1 MFFKPVLLTK
11 SFDMTTL
18 DIITI
23 ILFSLGVVLV
33 GLAFSQKGKSMQ
45 SFFAA
50 NGTMPWYMSGLSL
63 FMGFFSAGT
72 FVVWGSI
79 AYSMGWVS
87 ITIQWTMAIA
97 GFIVGLLIAP
107 KWHKTGALTAAEYI
121 HKRLGK
127 STQKIYTYL
136 FLFISVFLTASFLYP
151 VAKILEVST
160 GLPLNTCILLLGG
173 LCILYVSA
181 GGLWAVISTDVLQ
194 FVILT
199 AAVIIVVP
207 LSFDKINGVTA
218 LIEQVPDTFYNLLND
233 EYTFGFLVAFG
244 IYNTIFLG
252 GNWAYVQR
260 YTCVKTQK
268 DSQKVG
274 YLFGALYIISPVLWM
289 LPPMVYRVYDPSLSL
304 LDAEGAYLM
313 MCKEV
318 LPNGLLGLMI
328 GGMIFATTSAL
339 NSKLN
344 IASGVITNDIFKN
357 LRPKSSDRTLM
368 YVARISTILFGV
380 FSILIAMLIP
390 KMGGVVNVV
399 ISLAALTGVP
409 LYLPIIWTLFSKRQ
423 TATSNITTTLL
434 SLAINGLFKFITPL
448 MGFSLNRAEEMI
460 LGVTFPILCLVIFE
474 IYYKAKNK
482 ESEKYQSYLIWN
494 KENNAQKLKEIEE
507 NESAEKAG
515 NNFSKRVIGYG
526 IFASGAGIAI
536 LGGMADNGQKL
547 IITTGVVFALLGLL
561 MTRKSKPT
569 ISKD

>member
-1 MFFKPVLLTK
+1 
-11 SFDMTTL
+11 MTTL

-23 ILFSLGVVLV
+23 ALFSLGVVLV

-97 GFIVGLLIAP
+97 GFVVGVLIAP
-107 KWHKTGALTAAEYI
+107 RWHKTGALTAAEYI
-121 HKRLGK
+121 NKRLGE

-136 FLFISVFLTASFLYP
+136 FLFIAVFLTASFLYP

-160 GLPLNTCILLLGG
+160 DLPLNTCILLLGG
-173 LCILYVSA
+173 LCVLYVSA

-207 LSFDKINGVTA
+207 LSFDKIDGVTA
-218 LIEQVPDTFYNLLND
+218 LVEQVPDTFYHLLNN
-233 EYTFGFLVAFG
+233 EYTFGFLIAFG
-244 IYNTIFLG
+244 IYNIIFLG

-260 YTCVKTQK
+260 YTCVKTQR
-268 DSQKVG
+268 DSRKVG
-274 YLFGALYIISPVLWM
+274 YLFGCLYVISPILWM
-289 LPPMVYRVYDPSLSL
+289 LPPMIYRVYDSSLSPL
-304 LDAEGAYLM
+304 EAEGAYLM

-357 LRPKSSDRTLM
+357 LRPQSSDRTLM
-368 YVARISTILFGV
+368 HVARFSTILFGIL
-380 FSILIAMLIP
+380 SIGIAMLIP

-409 LYLPIIWTLFSKRQ
+409 LYLPIVWTLFSKRQ
-423 TATSNITTTLL
+423 TATSNITTTLV
-434 SLAINGLFKFITPL
+434 SLAVNGVFKFITPL
-448 MGFSLNRAEEMI
+448 MGFSLDRAEEMI
-460 LGVTFPILCLVIFE
+460 LGVTFPIVCLAIFE
-474 IYYKAKNK
+474 IYYKTRNK
-482 ESEKYQSYLIWN
+482 ESKKYASYLIWN
-494 KENNAQKLKEIEE
+494 QENNDKKKKEAEE
-507 NESAEKAG
+507 NEQSEKAG
-515 NNFSKRVIGYG
+515 NDFSKRVIGYG
-526 IFASGAGIAI
+526 ICASGTGIAL
-536 LGGMADNGQKL
+536 LGGMADNGQTL
-547 IITTGVVFALLGLL
+547 IITTGVVFALLGLFL
-561 MTRKSKPT
+561 ARCSKTKMTIK
-569 ISKD
+569 

>member
-1 MFFKPVLLTK
+1 
-11 SFDMTTL
+11 MTTL

-23 ILFSLGVVLV
+23 VLFSLGVVLV
-33 GLAFSQKGKSMQ
+33 GLAFSRKGKSMQ

-50 NGTMPWYMSGLSL
+50 NGTMPWYMSGLSP

-87 ITIQWTMAIA
+87 ITIQWTMAVA
-97 GFIVGLLIAP
+97 GFIVGVLIAP

-136 FLFISVFLTASFLYP
+136 FLSISVFLTASFLYP

-233 EYTFGFLVAFG
+233 EYTFGFLIAFG
-244 IYNTIFLG
+244 VYNTIFLG

-260 YTCVKTQK
+260 YTCVKTQN
-268 DSQKVG
+268 DSRKVG

-328 GGMIFATTSAL
+328 GGMIFATTSAE
-339 NSKLN
+339 
-344 IASGVITNDIFKN
+344 
-357 LRPKSSDRTLM
+357 
-368 YVARISTILFGV
+368 YCFG
-380 FSILIAMLIP
+380 SHH
-390 KMGGVVNVV
+390 
-399 ISLAALTGVP
+399 
-409 LYLPIIWTLFSKRQ
+409 Q
-423 TATSNITTTLL
+423 
-434 SLAINGLFKFITPL
+434 
-448 MGFSLNRAEEMI
+448 
-460 LGVTFPILCLVIFE
+460 
-474 IYYKAKNK
+474 
-482 ESEKYQSYLIWN
+482 
-494 KENNAQKLKEIEE
+494 
-507 NESAEKAG
+507 
-515 NNFSKRVIGYG
+515 
-526 IFASGAGIAI
+526 
-536 LGGMADNGQKL
+536 
-547 IITTGVVFALLGLL
+547 
-561 MTRKSKPT
+561 
-569 ISKD
+569 

>member
-1 MFFKPVLLTK
+1 
-11 SFDMTTL
+11 MTTL

-33 GLAFSQKGKSMQ
+33 GMAFSRKGKSMQ

-50 NGTMPWYMSGLSL
+50 NGNVPWYMSGLSL

-79 AYSMGWVS
+79 AYTMGWVS

-97 GFIVGLLIAP
+97 GFVVGMLIAP

-121 HKRLGK
+121 NKRLGE

-136 FLFISVFLTASFLYP
+136 FLFISMFLTASFLYP

-160 GLPLNTCILLLGG
+160 GLSLNTCILLLGG

-181 GGLWAVISTDVLQ
+181 GGIWAVISTDVLQ

-207 LSFDKINGVTA
+207 LSFEKIDGVTK

-233 EYTFGFLVAFG
+233 EYTLGFLIAFG
-244 IYNTIFLG
+244 VYNIIFLG

-260 YTCVKTQK
+260 YTCVETQK
-268 DSQKVG
+268 ASQKVG
-274 YLFGALYIISPVLWM
+274 YLFGILYVVSPILWM
-289 LPPMVYRVYDPSLSL
+289 LPPMIYRVYSPSLSL
-304 LDAEGAYLM
+304 LEAEGAYLM

-357 LRPKSSDRTLM
+357 LYPRSCDRTLM
-368 YVARISTILFGV
+368 YVARTSTILFGF

-390 KMGGVVNVV
+390 YMGGVVNVV

-409 LYLPIIWTLFSKRQ
+409 LYLPILWTLFSKRQ
-423 TATSNITTTLL
+423 TRTSNVVTTIL
-434 SLAINGLFKFITPL
+434 SLAVNGFFKFVTPQ
-448 MGFSLNRAEEMI
+448 MGLSLNRAEEMI
-460 LGVTFPILCLVIFE
+460 LGVTFPIICLGFFE
-474 IYYKAKNK
+474 VYYIVKRREA
-482 ESEKYQSYLIWN
+482 SQYQAYLLWN
-494 KENNAQKLKEIEE
+494 EENNARKQQKNRE
-507 NESAEKAG
+507 NEIAEKSG
-515 NNFSKRVIGYG
+515 NDFSKRVIGYG
-526 IFASGAGIAI
+526 ICCSGVGIAI
-536 LGGMADNGQKL
+536 LGGIADNGQTL
-547 IITTGVVFALLGLL
+547 IITTGVVFALLGLIL
-561 MTRKSKPT
+561 TKQNKH
-569 ISKD
+569 

>member
-1 MFFKPVLLTK
+1 
-11 SFDMTTL
+11 MTTL

-23 ILFSLGVVLV
+23 VLFSLGVVLV

-160 GLPLNTCILLLGG
+160 GL
-173 LCILYVSA
+173 
-181 GGLWAVISTDVLQ
+181 
-194 FVILT
+194 
-199 AAVIIVVP
+199 P

-460 LGVTFPILCLVIFE
+460 LGVTFPILCLAIFE

-494 KENNAQKLKEIEE
+494 KENNARKLKEIEE
-507 NESAEKAG
+507 NESTEKAG

>member
-1 MFFKPVLLTK
+1 
-11 SFDMTTL
+11 MTTL

-23 ILFSLGVVLV
+23 ALFSLGVVLV
-33 GLAFSQKGKSMQ
+33 GLAFSRKGKSMQ

-97 GFIVGLLIAP
+97 GFIVGVLVAP
-107 KWHKTGALTAAEYI
+107 KWHQTGTLTAAEYI
-121 HKRLGK
+121 HKRLGE

-136 FLFISVFLTASFLYP
+136 FLFIAVFLTASFLYP

-160 GLPLNTCILLLGG
+160 GLSLNTCILLLGG
-173 LCILYVSA
+173 LCVLYVSA

-207 LSFDKINGVTA
+207 LSFGKIDGVAA
-218 LIEQVPDTFYNLLND
+218 LIAKVPDTFYNLLND
-233 EYTFGFLVAFG
+233 EYTLGFLIAFG

-260 YTCVKTQK
+260 YTCVKSSK
-268 DSQKVG
+268 DSRKVG
-274 YLFGALYIISPVLWM
+274 YLFGALYLISPVLWM
-289 LPPMVYRVYDPSLSL
+289 LPPMIYRVYNPSLSL
-304 LDAEGAYLM
+304 LDAEGAYLL

-368 YVARISTILFGV
+368 YVARISTILFGL
-380 FSILIAMLIP
+380 FSIFIAMLIP

-423 TATSNITTTLL
+423 TSTSNITTTLL
-434 SLAINGLFKFITPL
+434 SLAVNGVFKFITPL
-448 MGFSLNRAEEMI
+448 MGFPLNRAEEMI
-460 LGVTFPILCLVIFE
+460 LGVTFPIVCLAVFE
-474 IYYKAKNK
+474 ICYKVKKK
-482 ESEKYQSYLIWN
+482 ESEKYQSYLVWN
-494 KENNAQKLKEIEE
+494 KENNIRKQKEMGE
-507 NESAEKAG
+507 NEATEKAG
-515 NNFSKRVIGYG
+515 NDFSKRVIGYG
-526 IFASGAGIAI
+526 IFFSGAGIAL
-536 LGGMADNGQKL
+536 LGGMADNGQTL

-561 MTRKSKPT
+561 MARKRT
-569 ISKD
+569 AE

>member
-1 MFFKPVLLTK
+1 
-11 SFDMTTL
+11 MTTL

-23 ILFSLGVVLV
+23 VLFSLGVVLV

-50 NGTMPWYMSGLSL
+50 NGSMPWYMSGLSL

-87 ITIQWTMAIA
+87 VTIQWTMAIA
-97 GFIVGLLIAP
+97 GFVVGVLIAP

-121 HKRLGK
+121 NKRLGE

-136 FLFISVFLTASFLYP
+136 FLFIAVFLTASFLYP

-173 LCILYVSA
+173 LCVLYVSM
-181 GGLWAVISTDVLQ
+181 GGLWAVVSTDVLQ

-207 LSFDKINGVTA
+207 LSFGKINGVTA
-218 LIEQVPDTFYNLLND
+218 LIEGVPDTFYHLLND
-233 EYTFGFLVAFG
+233 EYTLGFLIAFG
-244 IYNTIFLG
+244 IYNIIFLG

-260 YTCVKTQK
+260 YTCVKTQRDAK
-268 DSQKVG
+268 KVG
-274 YLFGALYIISPVLWM
+274 YLFGCLYLVSPILWM
-289 LPPMVYRVYDPSLSL
+289 LPPMIYRVYNPSLSL
-304 LDAEGAYLM
+304 LEAEGAYLM

-368 YVARISTILFGV
+368 YVARTSTILFGV
-380 FSILIAMLIP
+380 LSIFIAMLIP
-390 KMGGVVNVV
+390 QMGGVVNVV

-409 LYLPIIWTLFSKRQ
+409 LYLPIVWTLFSKRQ
-423 TATSNITTTLL
+423 TATSNITATVL
-434 SLAINGLFKFITPL
+434 SLAVNGFFKFITPL
-448 MGFSLNRAEEMI
+448 MGLSLDRSEEMI
-460 LGVTFPILCLVIFE
+460 LGVTFPAICMAVFE
-474 IYYKAKNK
+474 IYYKMKGK
-482 ESEKYQSYLIWN
+482 ESDKYESYLRWN
-494 KENNAQKLKEIEE
+494 KENNARKQKEAEE
-507 NESAEKAG
+507 NEESEKTG
-515 NNFSKRVIGYG
+515 NDFSKRVIGYG
-526 IFASGAGIAI
+526 VLASGSGIAI
-536 LGGMADNGQKL
+536 LGGMADNGQSL
-547 IITTGVVFALLGLL
+547 IITTGVVFALLGLIL
-561 MTRKSKPT
+561 ARSSKQKT
-569 ISKD
+569 KANI